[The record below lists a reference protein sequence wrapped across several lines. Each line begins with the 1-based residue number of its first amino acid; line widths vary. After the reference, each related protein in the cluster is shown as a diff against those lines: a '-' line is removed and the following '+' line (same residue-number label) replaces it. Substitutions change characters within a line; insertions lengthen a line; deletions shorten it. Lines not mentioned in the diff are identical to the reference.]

1 MPKKSSKGGK
11 GKGSKKLSF
20 LERLVI
26 KITIPS
32 KITREM
38 IKGGELWIT

>member
-1 MPKKSSKGGK
+1 MAKKSSKGGK
-11 GKGSKKLSF
+11 GKGSKKLPF

-32 KITREM
+32 KITREV
-38 IKGGELWIT
+38 IKGE

>member
-1 MPKKSSKGGK
+1 MAKKSSKGGK
-11 GKGSKKLSF
+11 GMGLKKLSF

-38 IKGGELWIT
+38 IKGE